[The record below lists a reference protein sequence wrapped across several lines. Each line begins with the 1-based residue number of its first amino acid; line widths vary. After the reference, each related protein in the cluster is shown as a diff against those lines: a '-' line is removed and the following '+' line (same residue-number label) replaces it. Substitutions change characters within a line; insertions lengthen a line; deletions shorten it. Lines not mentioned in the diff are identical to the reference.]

1 MAYESLAAS
10 YDRLTNDIPYEEILH
25 FYDQIL
31 ARYDAHPETALDLAC
46 GTGSMAVLLAGRGL
60 SVLGVDQSEEML
72 VEAYAKTMGSDNPPY
87 FIHQRMERL
96 RLPAPVDL
104 VVCCLDGLNYLTDP
118 EQVCETFRRVHEAL
132 TPNGLFIFDV
142 NTPEKLRALD
152 GQIFLDED
160 DEVFCLWR
168 ASFDEPTLTIT
179 YGMDVFQREQP
190 SKAGGKRSNRWA
202 RTREEHVE
210 RAYPATVL
218 CQWLTEAGFTN
229 VRIYADRR
237 LSPPE
242 ANEQRMFISA
252 QKASETGASQAE

>member
-118 EQVCETFRRVHEAL
+118 EQVCETFRRVHKAL

-179 YGMDVFQREQP
+179 YGMDVFQR
-190 SKAGGKRSNRWA
+190 
-202 RTREEHVE
+202 
-210 RAYPATVL
+210 
-218 CQWLTEAGFTN
+218 
-229 VRIYADRR
+229 
-237 LSPPE
+237 
-242 ANEQRMFISA
+242 
-252 QKASETGASQAE
+252 